1 MIKKYSATTNVS
13 INVVLKSGANRHIA
27 FSAQTGGG
35 SVFYTEDID
44 IQEAMERHYKYG
56 TLFKID
62 PHFQSDKNLA
72 PKPKVTEPTP
82 KPASDNIETTDFPT
96 IPQVENAASTT
107 GENADESTSATDGTE
122 AADPEVNENGLK
134 TVVVSDPDAAKA
146 YLAEHFGVS
155 RTKLKFL
162 KTIKET
168 AAAHG
173 IEFKGI

>member
-35 SVFYTEDID
+35 SVFYTEDVD

-72 PKPKVTEPTP
+72 PKPKVTNPTP
-82 KPASDNIETTDFPT
+82 KPASDNIETTNFPT

-155 RTKLKFL
+155 RTKLKSL
-162 KTIKET
+162 KSIKET

>member
-35 SVFYTEDID
+35 SVFYTEDVD

-72 PKPKVTEPTP
+72 PKP

-107 GENADESTSATDGTE
+107 GENADESTSATDGKE

-155 RTKLKFL
+155 RTKLKSL

-168 AAAHG
+168 AATHG
-173 IEFKGI
+173 IEFQGI